1 MNDKETK
8 KIEIS
13 QRRKFLTLMAQSVGF
28 SALGGMVWTGY
39 LHEAKAVPLILRP
52 PAAKAEKDFL
62 RLCIKCGQCVEACP
76 FDTLKLAR
84 PGDAK
89 PMGTPFFIPREVPC
103 YMCTDIPCVPVCPT
117 GALDEKSVTKVSEG
131 SKELDITK
139 ARMGL
144 AVVDVESC
152 IAFWGIQCDA
162 CYRACPIMDSAIVLE
177 YRRNERTG
185 KHAYL
190 IPIVNSLTC
199 TGCGLCERACVTEKA
214 AIHVLPREVAMG
226 SIGAHYIKGWEEG
239 DEKRIET
246 LGSDVT
252 THTKRSEKSA
262 QDYLNTNEELFK

>member
-1 MNDKETK
+1 MEKTN
-8 KIEIS
+8 KIAITE
-13 QRRKFLTLMAQSVGF
+13 RRRFLTLIAQGSGLA
-28 SALGGMVWTGY
+28 ALGGMVWTGY
-39 LHEAKAVPLILRP
+39 LEEAKSAPLILRP
-52 PAAKAEKDFL
+52 PGAVAEIDFM

-76 FDTLKLAR
+76 YHTLHLAK
-84 PGDAK
+84 PGDTK
-89 PMGTPFFIPREVPC
+89 PMGTPFFNPREVPC

-117 GALDEKSVTKVSEG
+117 GALDAKSVSKITEG
-131 SKELDITK
+131 VKEFDITK

-162 CYRACPIMDSAIVLE
+162 CYRACPIMDSAIKLE

-190 IPIVNSLTC
+190 TPIVNSLTC

-214 AIHVLPREVAMG
+214 AIHVLPLDIAKGAIG
-226 SIGAHYIKGWEEG
+226 SHYIKGWEKG
-239 DEKRIET
+239 DEKRLEKA
-246 LGSDVT
+246 GSDVT

-262 QDYLNTNEELFK
+262 TDYLNTNEEMFK